1 MKEPRTGKLNPL
13 RGLERLGQSVWI
25 DYIRRGMILSGEL
38 ERLIDEDGVTG
49 VTSNPSIFEKA
60 IAGSDDYDNAIQ
72 VMALEGKNST
82 AMYET
87 LAIDDIQLAADMLR
101 PGYERLDGADGFV
114 SLEVSPRLAHD
125 SAGTIVEAQRLWN
138 RVDRPNLMIKI
149 PGTVEG
155 LSAIRHLIAG
165 GINVNVTL
173 LFGLPRY
180 RQVAEAFIAGLEER
194 VSRRLPVRHVASV
207 ASFFLSRIDHLVDG
221 LLDEKINA
229 GGPAASAAVTL
240 RGETA
245 IASARLAY
253 TVYRDLFGGE
263 RFRKYASRDAR
274 SQKLLWA
281 STGVKNP
288 AYDDLK
294 YVEPLIGAATI
305 TTLPAEL
312 LRAYRDHGTPRALL
326 TEDASAAHN
335 VLERLAGLGVDL
347 VPLTAR
353 LEKEGI
359 AKFDGAL
366 GRVLQTI
373 ADRSGYGAGPRDV
386 NESSRSGSRGHG

>member
-1 MKEPRTGKLNPL
+1 MKEPRTGRPNPL
-13 RGLERLGQSVWI
+13 RGLESLGQSVWI

-38 ERLIDEDGVTG
+38 EHLIEDDGVTG

-60 IAGSDDYDNAIQ
+60 IAGSNDYDNAIQ
-72 VMALEGKNST
+72 VMALEGKKSA

-101 PGYERLDGADGFV
+101 PVYERLDGADGFV

-125 SAGTIVEAQRLWN
+125 TAGTIVEAQRLWN
-138 RVDRPNLMIKI
+138 RVDRPNLMIKV

-155 LSAIRHLIAG
+155 LPAIRHLIAG

-194 VSRRLPVRHVASV
+194 VTRRLPVRHVASV
-207 ASFFLSRIDHLVDG
+207 ASFFLSRIDLLVDG
-221 LLDEKINA
+221 LLDETINA
-229 GGPAASAAVTL
+229 GGPAAAAAVPL

-253 TVYRDLFGGE
+253 RIYRDLFGGE
-263 RFRKYASRDAR
+263 RFRKFASRDAR
-274 SQKLLWA
+274 SQRLLWA

-288 AYDDLK
+288 AYSDLK
-294 YVEPLIGAATI
+294 YVEQLIGAATI
-305 TTLPAEL
+305 TTLPAEVV
-312 LRAYRDHGTPRALL
+312 RAYRDHGSPRALL
-326 TEDASAAHN
+326 TENAWAARS
-335 VLERLAGLGVDL
+335 VLERLAALGIDL
-347 VPLTAR
+347 DPLTRR
-353 LEKEGI
+353 LEEEGI
-359 AKFDGAL
+359 AKFDRSLDQVVRTIGERSAGTAGARAVN
-366 GRVLQTI
+366 GT
-373 ADRSGYGAGPRDV
+373 PRTV
-386 NESSRSGSRGHG
+386 SRRHE